1 MYRTVKDLLNEV
13 VRSRGEHNR
22 TSRHHVGGKGGGGG
36 VASRRRGGDRWRRD
50 CSHKR
55 EVRIAAL

>member
-13 VRSRGEHNR
+13 VRSRGEQNR
-22 TSRHHVGGKGGGGG
+22 TSCHEGRKGGGGG

-55 EVRIAAL
+55 EIRITAL